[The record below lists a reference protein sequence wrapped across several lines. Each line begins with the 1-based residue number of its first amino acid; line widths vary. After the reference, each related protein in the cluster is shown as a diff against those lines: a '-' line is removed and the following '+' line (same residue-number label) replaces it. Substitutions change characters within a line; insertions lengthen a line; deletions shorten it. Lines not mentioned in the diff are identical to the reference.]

1 MKQTQVFDEKQQQQ
15 KTKKH
20 MGQSIQEWNQVR
32 RRQL

>member
-15 KTKKH
+15 KNEKAYGAKYSR
-20 MGQSIQEWNQVR
+20 MDQVR